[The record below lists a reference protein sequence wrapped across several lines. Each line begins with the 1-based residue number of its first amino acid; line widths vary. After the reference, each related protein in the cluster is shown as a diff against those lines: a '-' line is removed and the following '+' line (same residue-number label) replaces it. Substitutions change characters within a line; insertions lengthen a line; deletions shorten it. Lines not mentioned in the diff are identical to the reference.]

1 MTKAVTTR
9 FGTVEVIEDRIIDF
23 PEGVP
28 GLDGKRYALID
39 DATSAGQVLWLQSL
53 SDPAVALCLIDPAEL
68 ILDYTA
74 TPKAAE
80 LRPILDEGEPVSRL
94 TRRVIVRT
102 GELPGEIFLNLF
114 APIYFDFER
123 RTAMQVPLVGSG
135 FSAREPY
142 PPRPPEQEAPVS
154 DE

>member
-9 FGTVEVIEDRIIDF
+9 FGTVDVIEDRVIDF

-28 GLDGKRYALID
+28 GLDGKTYALID
-39 DATSAGQVLWLQSL
+39 DAKSAGVVWLQSL
-53 SDPAVALCLIDPAEL
+53 SDPAIALCLVDPTEL

-80 LRPILDEGEPVSRL
+80 LRPILEDGEPVSRL

-142 PPRPPEQEAPVS
+142 PPRPAKEAPVS
-154 DE
+154 EE